1 MLKTTKKN
9 KKEYYI
15 IDKNK
20 TYKFIIEKASNNNI
34 SIKHNNYE
42 KLINDSNIKDF
53 KFPNINNVNDAYNF
67 LINNFQS
74 NKVKI
79 KEIHNDLN
87 IILEIIPNI
96 ILILPINK
104 NKIIINTKNRITSAK
119 NKEKLNNNDNSNF
132 NPEKLK
138 LNNILIKDTF
148 YFVK

>member
-1 MLKTTKKN
+1 MLKTTNKN
-9 KKEYYI
+9 KKEYYLL
-15 IDKNK
+15 DNNK
-20 TYKFIIEKASNNNI
+20 TYKFIIEKTNNNNI
-34 SIKHNNYE
+34 SIKHNNYV
-42 KLINDSNIKDF
+42 KLINDLNLKDF

-79 KEIHNDLN
+79 KETLNDLN

-104 NKIIINTKNRITSAK
+104 NQIIANPKNRIASAK
-119 NKEKLNNNDNSNF
+119 NKEKLNNNDNSNV

-138 LNNILIKDTF
+138 LNNILIKGSF
-148 YFVK
+148 CFV